1 MSRIVVAAL
10 LAIPL
15 VAAPVPDLVALI
27 QTLPKL
33 PLMRTDVRIQAPS
46 AGWELGMISTL
57 SVSPDGTI
65 YLLQRGPHADPVV
78 AVNREGKVLRSWGAG
93 LFDIPHGVRIG
104 PDGNIWTVDSS
115 SSVVQEFT
123 PQGVKL
129 LEIPVG
135 GQPSAQKGRAVGTT
149 DIAFGAGGRIFISDG
164 YANARILEYDTNGKT
179 DGKKVAEWGT
189 RGEGP
194 GQLHLPHAIIADEDL
209 LYVADRENGRVQIF
223 DPAGKYRGEWDNLGK
238 PMSLHTGVQGT
249 IWVGTNLTSGA
260 LTGGWVLE
268 LDKQTG
274 KPLGYIEAGE
284 ADVHAM
290 TVTAEGDVLVAGK
303 GVIEWFHAGK

>member
-1 MSRIVVAAL
+1 
-10 LAIPL
+10 
-15 VAAPVPDLVALI
+15 
-27 QTLPKL
+27 
-33 PLMRTDVRIQAPS
+33 
-46 AGWELGMISTL
+46 MISTL
-57 SVSPDGTI
+57 SGGPDGTI

-78 AVNREGKVLRSWGAG
+78 AVSREGKVLRSWGAG
-93 LFDIPHGVRIG
+93 LFDIPHSVRIG

-123 PQGVKL
+123 PQGARL
-129 LEIPVG
+129 LEISVG
-135 GQPSAQKGRAVGTT
+135 GQPTVQKGRAAGTT
-149 DIAFGAGGRIFISDG
+149 DIAFGAGGRLFISDG
-164 YANARILEYDTNGKT
+164 YSNARVLEYSA

-189 RGEGP
+189 RGEGH

-209 LYVADRENGRVQIF
+209 LYLADRENGRIQLF

-238 PMSLHTGVQGT
+238 PMSLHTGAQGT

-260 LTGGWVLE
+260 LSGGWVLK
-268 LDKQTG
+268 LDRKTG
-274 KPLGYIEAGE
+274 KALGYIEAGE

-290 TVTAEGDVLVAGK
+290 TATADGDVLVAGK